1 MRGKTPIFPV
11 EPLNNFSVTFQV
23 TVPFTYGPRVRQISM
38 ISTEPAA
45 GTPAVVTG
53 WGASSSN
60 NTTLPSQLQAVEVN
74 ITVRTTCSTAYA
86 PERAITV
93 NMICAGVAGL
103 GICNGDFVGPLV
115 VRGQLAGIASWGIGC
130 ADGQHPGVYT
140 NVTSLKSFVTQVTGV
155 Q

>member
-11 EPLNNFSVTFQV
+11 EPLNNFSVPFQV
-23 TVPFTYGPRVRQISM
+23 FVPFTFGPRVRKIPM
-38 ISTEPAA
+38 ISTEPTA
-45 GTPAVVTG
+45 GTTTIVTG

-60 NTTLPSQLQAVEVN
+60 NTILPSQLQAVEVN
-74 ITVRTTCSTAYA
+74 ITARTTCNSAYS
-86 PERAITV
+86 PERAITM

-103 GICNGDFVGPLV
+103 GICNGDFGGPLV

-140 NVTSLKSFVTQVTGV
+140 NVASLKNFVTQVTGL